1 MVRKMESEKTEII
14 DFSGEKFNNLTMPC
28 WIVMI
33 LVPILA
39 ILDAYLM
46 IRFPESPLA
55 ILLSLILIG
64 IFIIYFYYVA
74 TKSPGKLRK
83 VSISYDEIVFEL
95 PHRPQY
101 TIFWSEFEKIE
112 VKLRKLQLKPFYVY
126 HFRFINDKEA
136 KKIILSLNDFHKSKI
151 TDILKTI
158 KEHAYIMN
166 KEFSAIKESEVL
178 GVHLIEDLEIN

>member
-1 MVRKMESEKTEII
+1 MESEKTEII
-14 DFSGEKFNNLTMPC
+14 DFSGEKFHNFTMPC

-33 LVPILA
+33 LVPVLA
-39 ILDAYLM
+39 ILDTYLM

-55 ILLSLILIG
+55 ILLSLSLIG
-64 IFIIYFYYVA
+64 IFIIYYYYVA

-101 TIFWSEFEKIE
+101 TIFWSECEKIE
-112 VKLRKLQLKPFYVY
+112 IKLKKLGLKPFDVY
-126 HFRFINDKEA
+126 HFRFINDKA
-136 KKIILSLNDFHKSKI
+136 DKKIILSLNDFHKSKI
-151 TDILKTI
+151 TDILKII

-166 KEFSAIKESEVL
+166 KEFSAIKESEVS
-178 GVHLIEDLEIN
+178 GVHFIEDLEIN